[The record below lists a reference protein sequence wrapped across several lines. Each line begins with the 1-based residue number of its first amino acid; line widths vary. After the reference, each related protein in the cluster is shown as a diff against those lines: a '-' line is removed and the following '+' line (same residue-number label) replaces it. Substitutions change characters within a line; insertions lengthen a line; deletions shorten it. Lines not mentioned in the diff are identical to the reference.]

1 MKRVLMI
8 AYHFPP
14 LAGSSGIQ
22 RTLRFA
28 KYLPEFGWQP
38 LVLTTTTN
46 AYAQTSDDQL
56 KDVPKNCVIARAPAF
71 DAASSLSIR
80 GRYLAATARPDRWL
94 SWWPGAVLYGMR
106 MILRY
111 RPDVIWSTYPIAT
124 AHLIGHTLHRFSGIP
139 WVADFRDPMAQEGDP
154 SDPRLWRSFKRVE
167 EKVFSR
173 AARCTFTTPG
183 AVRFYEQ
190 QYPGRGGKMICIE
203 NGYDEEM
210 FVALDADRRPL
221 NAGKRT
227 LLHSGIVYPSERDP
241 THLFQAIARLRDA
254 GEINAS
260 GFQVR
265 FRAPVHEQ
273 FLRALAEKHQL
284 QALVEILPSLPYQ
297 EALTEMLRADA
308 LLIMQAANCNNQIP
322 AKLYEYFRCNR
333 PILALTEPEG
343 DTAQTLVKAG
353 IRSIARLDRPSDISD
368 LLGRFAR
375 SDIEGMLPAHSAV
388 EASSRRGRTREFAQL
403 LDGI

>member
-1 MKRVLMI
+1 MKRVLLI

-14 LAGSSGIQ
+14 MVGSSGIQ

-28 KYLPEFGWQP
+28 KYLPEFGWHP
-38 LVLTTTTN
+38 LVLTTTPN
-46 AYAQTSDDQL
+46 AYPETSEDQL
-56 KDVPKNCVIARAPAF
+56 RNVPENCVVSRAPAF
-71 DAASSLSIR
+71 DAANALAIR
-80 GRYLAATARPDRWL
+80 GRYFGATARPDRWL

-106 MILRY
+106 MIHRY
-111 RPDVIWSTYPIAT
+111 KPNVIWSTYPIAT
-124 AHLIGHTLHRFSGIP
+124 AHLIGHSLHRLSGIP

-183 AVRFYEQ
+183 AVRYYQQ
-190 QYPGRGGKMICIE
+190 QYPGRDAKMICIE
-203 NGYDEEM
+203 NGYDEEV
-210 FVALDADRRPL
+210 FADLTADGQSL

-241 THLFQAIARLRDA
+241 TYLFQAIARLRDA
-254 GEINAS
+254 GLITVS
-260 GFQVR
+260 GFRLR

-273 FLRALAEKHQL
+273 LLRELTEKHRL
-284 QALVEILPSLPYQ
+284 QALVEILPPLPYK
-297 EALTEMLRADA
+297 EALKEMLKADA

-322 AKLYEYFRCNR
+322 AKLYEYFRCQR
-333 PILALTEPEG
+333 PILALTDPEG
-343 DTAQTLVKAG
+343 DTARTLRKAG
-353 IRSIARLDRPSDISD
+353 VQSIARLDSPSGIAD
-368 LLGRFAR
+368 LLVRFVH
-375 SDIEGMLPAHSAV
+375 SNIEHMVPPSSAV
-388 EASSRRGRTREFAQL
+388 ETNSRRGRTREFAQL